1 MNHNYKI
8 RLGRKTL
15 REVKQGK
22 ESALKKITR
31 PYHKKLNGILVSGGI
46 CQEGLGRIIFHSGNV
61 NTFAYKQ
68 VLNFYKEDID
78 NFNNKF
84 FQHEGARAHSSKGS
98 QEEKKLFGENY
109 IPTWENGPL
118 INGKKMPKW
127 PPNSPDLS
135 PIELVWSIIKGMLN
149 IFQPATIEELKA
161 SIQKIWNSISLNAK
175 ICEKIINHIQ
185 KRWDLCIKH
194 KGRRLDKQLLRK
206 ITSESDKTRLR
217 LNREEIKGIRISYN
231 DKFLDKL
238 KNKDI
243 KEKKRKLKEQISK
256 ENKRKLEFDK
266 LMKLKPREYKNIP
279 DKEKKEIKFNYDYEK
294 ARREYLEEQIQ
305 KINDMT
311 PIEYLNLLNDEIK
324 EKLIG
329 LCLDRKIL
337 DAFENSSSID
347 EKETMGENASDDYD
361 DDEKEE
367 GDEEEESEDDFE

>member
-1 MNHNYKI
+1 M
-8 RLGRKTL
+8 
-15 REVKQGK
+15 
-22 ESALKKITR
+22 
-31 PYHKKLNGILVSGGI
+31 
-46 CQEGLGRIIFHSGNV
+46 
-61 NTFAYKQ
+61 
-68 VLNFYKEDID
+68 
-78 NFNNKF
+78 
-84 FQHEGARAHSSKGS
+84 
-98 QEEKKLFGENY
+98 
-109 IPTWENGPL
+109 
-118 INGKKMPKW
+118 
-127 PPNSPDLS
+127 
-135 PIELVWSIIKGMLN
+135 
-149 IFQPATIEELKA
+149 
-161 SIQKIWNSISLNAK
+161 
-175 ICEKIINHIQ
+175 
-185 KRWDLCIKH
+185 
-194 KGRRLDKQLLRK
+194 LRK

-266 LMKLKPREYKNIP
+266 LMKLKSREYKNIP

-347 EKETMGENASDDYD
+347 EKETMGKNASDDYD

>member
-1 MNHNYKI
+1 
-8 RLGRKTL
+8 
-15 REVKQGK
+15 
-22 ESALKKITR
+22 
-31 PYHKKLNGILVSGGI
+31 
-46 CQEGLGRIIFHSGNV
+46 
-61 NTFAYKQ
+61 
-68 VLNFYKEDID
+68 
-78 NFNNKF
+78 
-84 FQHEGARAHSSKGS
+84 
-98 QEEKKLFGENY
+98 
-109 IPTWENGPL
+109 
-118 INGKKMPKW
+118 MPKW
-127 PPNSPDLS
+127 PPNSRDLS

-324 EKLIG
+324 EKLIS

>member
-1 MNHNYKI
+1 
-8 RLGRKTL
+8 
-15 REVKQGK
+15 
-22 ESALKKITR
+22 
-31 PYHKKLNGILVSGGI
+31 
-46 CQEGLGRIIFHSGNV
+46 
-61 NTFAYKQ
+61 
-68 VLNFYKEDID
+68 
-78 NFNNKF
+78 
-84 FQHEGARAHSSKGS
+84 
-98 QEEKKLFGENY
+98 
-109 IPTWENGPL
+109 
-118 INGKKMPKW
+118 
-127 PPNSPDLS
+127 
-135 PIELVWSIIKGMLN
+135 MLN

-279 DKEKKEIKFNYDYEK
+279 DKEKKEIKFN
-294 ARREYLEEQIQ
+294 
-305 KINDMT
+305 
-311 PIEYLNLLNDEIK
+311 
-324 EKLIG
+324 
-329 LCLDRKIL
+329 
-337 DAFENSSSID
+337 
-347 EKETMGENASDDYD
+347 
-361 DDEKEE
+361 
-367 GDEEEESEDDFE
+367 